1 MTSAVTFDV
10 ADPTSDDARYCID
23 AYFDEL
29 DDRFEDGFDPRRSI
43 SADADELTEP
53 EGILLLARLDGD
65 PVGCGALKLHDDAPA
80 DPGAEE

>member
-1 MTSAVTFDV
+1 MTSRVKFEI
-10 ADPTSDDARYCID
+10 ADPTGDDARYCLD

-53 EGILLLARLDGD
+53 KGLLLLARLDGD

-80 DPGAEE
+80 DASPEE